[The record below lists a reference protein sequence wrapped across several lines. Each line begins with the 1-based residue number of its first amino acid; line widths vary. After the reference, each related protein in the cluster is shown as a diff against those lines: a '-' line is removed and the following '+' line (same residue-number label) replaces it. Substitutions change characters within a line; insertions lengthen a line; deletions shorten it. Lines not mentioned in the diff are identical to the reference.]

1 MAKLTIKP
9 VLKKVTEYIK
19 ITLKINGFKYES
31 VFYPTA
37 TVVNGENVVRLQH
50 SLYNISN
57 YIFENYYRNNFTDDE
72 SNQLSNITDE
82 ILETILDIF
91 RSHEVTGYTQI
102 LDTARKLN
110 ALEKK
115 LIEFIKTLG

>member
-9 VLKKVTEYIK
+9 VLKKDTEYIK